1 MTGGFYRES
10 GVFDGPR
17 ASTEILSQDA
27 SQWVLVLTGELPY
40 PAKYISGTTLDNRL
54 IMAGKL
60 IKWLLSIVFVGTLYL
75 IVFYLKGGADRYDQ
89 ILEWEPATGQW
100 KQLGKLNR
108 GRYSHGMSVIDVAD
122 VIEFCSFDSE

>member
-10 GVFDGPR
+10 GVFDGAR

-60 IKWLLSIVFVGTLYL
+60 IDKMVIDFVETLYL
-75 IVFYLKGGADRYDQ
+75 IVFLFDR
-89 ILEWEPATGQW
+89 W
-100 KQLGKLNR
+100 R
-108 GRYSHGMSVIDVAD
+108 
-122 VIEFCSFDSE
+122 